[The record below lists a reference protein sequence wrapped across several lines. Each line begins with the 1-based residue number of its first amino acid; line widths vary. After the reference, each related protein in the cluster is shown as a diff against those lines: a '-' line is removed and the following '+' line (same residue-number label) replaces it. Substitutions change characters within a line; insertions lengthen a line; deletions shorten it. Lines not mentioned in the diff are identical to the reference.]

1 MVNPKVGDVI
11 CAPGAIKISDPGL
24 PATNARLE
32 DLFLYLVS
40 LHIPIM
46 LIRLRLEVL
55 AVLHRTDASG
65 RC

>member
-11 CAPGAIKISDPGL
+11 CAPGAVEISDFGL
-24 PATNARLE
+24 PATDTCLE
-32 DLFLYLVS
+32 DLFLHMIS

-55 AVLHRTDASG
+55 AVLHGSDASG

>member
-1 MVNPKVGDVI
+1 MVNPKVGDVV
-11 CAPGAIKISDPGL
+11 CAPGAIEIADSGL
-24 PATNARLE
+24 PATDACLE
-32 DLFLYLVS
+32 DLFLYMIS

-55 AVLHRTDASG
+55 AVLHRREASG